1 MNGRAR
7 PLAPFL
13 TSLST
18 QRIRSRPRV
27 TTFRTLA
34 TPTTLRSATNASAR
48 IPVLKRNSIQANA
61 QPTSNLVNMASEA
74 SGRKNV
80 HLVVLVHGL
89 WGESFLIS
97 LRTKLTS
104 LQATPSTSALRAK
117 SWKKHTKKPKKKP
130 VSSNLPAVSRN
141 CGSSSHRAMKAHIRT
156 MESMSAPGGWR
167 MRLTERSRGSRRMA
181 RG

>member
-1 MNGRAR
+1 MNGGGAR
-7 PLAPFL
+7 RLAL
-13 TSLST
+13 YINSLSR

-34 TPTTLRSATNASAR
+34 SPTTWRPFADATAR
-48 IPVLKRNSIQANA
+48 TPDLPQRTI
-61 QPTSNLVNMASEA
+61 QPTSNLIMASPA
-74 SGRKNV
+74 PGRKNV

-89 WGESFLIS
+89 WGECFRILPQPN
-97 LRTKLTS
+97 LTS
-104 LQATPSTSALRAK
+104 LQAIPSTSASPAK

-130 VSSNLPAVSRN
+130 ISSNRPAVSRN
-141 CGSSSHRAMKAHIRT
+141 CGSSSHRAMKALTRT

-167 MRLTERSRGSRRMA
+167 MKSTEKSKGSRRMA